1 MDRFTNMQTFVS
13 VVEAGSIT
21 HAADR
26 MGIAKS
32 AVSRRLAE
40 LEAHLAVQLFRR
52 TTRRLSLTES
62 GQSFYDR
69 CVRVLADTEEAE
81 LAVSQ
86 EHGALRGKLRV
97 AVPLSFGLLHLAP
110 AINQFIE
117 QHPLVEFD
125 LDFNDR
131 QVDLM
136 QEGFDVA
143 VRIAQLADSSLIAR
157 RLAPI
162 RNVVCGSPAYFATH
176 GIPSH
181 PADLEKHVCLAYSN
195 LTNPGSWAY
204 QEPGG
209 RSGTVK
215 IPVKLKANNGDFL
228 SRAAMAGQGLIMQP
242 TFFVYEGITRGVL
255 VSVLTDYT
263 WPTLSAYAV
272 YPPTRHLST
281 RVRAFVDFLA
291 ERFSGIPYWDRAM
304 NEAALPTGKKL
315 AASKKPIKRK
325 KSI

>member
-1 MDRFTNMQTFVS
+1 MDRFADMETFVR
-13 VVEAGSIT
+13 VVETGSIT
-21 HAADR
+21 AAAAR
-26 MGIAKS
+26 LEIAKS

-40 LEAHLAVQLFRR
+40 LEARLGVQLFRR

-62 GQSFYDR
+62 GRSFYER
-69 CVRVLADTEEAE
+69 CVRVLADVEEAE

-97 AVPLSFGLLHLAP
+97 ALPLSFGLLHLAP
-110 AINQFIE
+110 AINAFIA

-143 VRIAQLADSSLIAR
+143 IRIAQLTDSSLIAR

-162 RNVVCGSPAYFATH
+162 GHSVCASPAYFSVH
-176 GIPSH
+176 GIPRQ
-181 PADLEKHVCLAYSN
+181 PADLERHVCLAYSN
-195 LTNPGSWAY
+195 LANPGTWAY
-204 QEPGG
+204 QAPDG

-215 IPVKLKANNGDFL
+215 VPVRLKANNGDFL
-228 SRAAMAGQGLIMQP
+228 CNAAIAGQGVILQP
-242 TFFVYEGITRGVL
+242 TFYVYDAIARGALVPVL
-255 VSVLTDYT
+255 GDYT
-263 WPTLSAYAV
+263 WPALNAYAV

-291 ERFSGIPYWDRAM
+291 QRFSGLPYWDRGMA
-304 NEAALPTGKKL
+304 
-315 AASKKPIKRK
+315 AASVPAHPDPAG
-325 KSI
+325 